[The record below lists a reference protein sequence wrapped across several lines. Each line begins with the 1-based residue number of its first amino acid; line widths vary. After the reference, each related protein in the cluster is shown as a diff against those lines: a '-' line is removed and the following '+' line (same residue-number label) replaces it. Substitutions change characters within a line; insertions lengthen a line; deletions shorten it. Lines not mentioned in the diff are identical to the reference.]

1 MANEDLGPALFK
13 KGCFYLV
20 CLHAG
25 MGEPQGLPSTR
36 FHPKLKGGYVIPPY
50 PFSGVSSF
58 PTIRWFTIG
67 EITENI
73 QVILTYFILVAGI
86 DGKRRRY
93 WDVV

>member
-36 FHPKLKGGYVIPPY
+36 FHPKLKGDYVIPLFGGKF
-50 PFSGVSSF
+50 FSHNKMVYHWGNYREHS
-58 PTIRWFTIG
+58 
-67 EITENI
+67 
-73 QVILTYFILVAGI
+73 VILTYLILVS
-86 DGKRRRY
+86 RY
-93 WDVV
+93 RW